1 MVAMESIALAP
12 APVVDGEPVLRK
24 RRAGARPPRSSLLAA
39 LSLAAMLLVA
49 CTAASAAPRGASP
62 RVDGS
67 PGNVVEFAHAEAVR
81 SGWNAPAPPPRGW
94 VPVELL
100 DIWTTRWPDHD
111 GVVWYRLR
119 WQQADARAPAA
130 LLVDYLCMGGAVY
143 VNGSLVSRDA
153 SLVEPLS
160 RGWVKP
166 QYFVLDA
173 PLLRAGENT
182 LLVRVSG
189 LAAYQ
194 PGFGKV
200 VVGDPAAVRARYARG
215 LFERYQI
222 KLVNAAMS
230 AVLGAIFLLVWLLR
244 REDAA
249 FGWFALH
256 ELFGAVYAANDIA
269 TTVWPLPST
278 DAWEAVNAIAY
289 LCGGFS
295 FAMFLLRF
303 SGRTQRWLERAMG
316 AACVLGV
323 AALAVPGWTGPHRE
337 PWIIAG
343 ALFYYASMGWFLW
356 HAWRTPRLD
365 VRVLAACLL
374 VPVLVSFH
382 DLALFFGLVQGHVY
396 LLDLTSVLTLL
407 GISFVVAHRFVAAMR
422 RVEGFNAELRNEV
435 DAATTKLAQTLERE
449 HALALANT
457 RAGERLQLTRDLH
470 DGFGGTLLGAIAQLE
485 QVPQEMP
492 KAAIVAVLKEM
503 RDDLRLVI
511 DTTTREDADL
521 PALLA
526 PLRHRSA
533 QLLEAAGIDSRWR
546 IDGLDGVDLGGA
558 RSLDLL
564 RLLQEALT
572 NAFKHSGARNI
583 EVRVAR
589 DADRI
594 AVSVSDD
601 GTGVQARGARGG
613 DLGGGAGFASMH
625 LRARRL
631 GGVLHVESGPA
642 GTALRLAFAF
652 AP

>member
-1 MVAMESIALAP
+1 LSRARVVAPPP
-12 APVVDGEPVLRK
+12 APLLLARLLLAMAMLVACAS
-24 RRAGARPPRSSLLAA
+24 AGARA
-39 LSLAAMLLVA
+39 V
-49 CTAASAAPRGASP
+49 GP
-62 RVDGS
+62 RVDAS
-67 PGNVVEFAHAEAVR
+67 PGQAVEFVRAEAVR
-81 SGWNAPAPPPRGW
+81 SGWDAQAPPAEGW
-94 VPVELL
+94 VPVALL
-100 DIWTTRWPDHD
+100 DIWTTRWPTHD

-119 WQQADARAPAA
+119 WQQADARAPVA

-200 VVGDPAAVRARYARG
+200 VVGDPSAVRARYAG
-215 LFERYQI
+215 SLFARYQI

-230 AVLGAIFLLVWLLR
+230 AVLGAIFLLIWLLR

-249 FGWFALH
+249 FGWFALNK
-256 ELFGAVYAANDIA
+256 LFGAVYAANDIA

-303 SGRTQRWLERAMG
+303 SGRAHPRLERAMG
-316 AACVLGV
+316 AACVLGI
-323 AALAVPGWTGPHRE
+323 AALFLPAWTGPHRE
-337 PWIIAG
+337 PWIVAG
-343 ALFYYASMGWFLW
+343 ALFYYASMGWFMW

-382 DLALFFGLVQGHVY
+382 DLALFFGFVHGHVY

-407 GISFVVAHRFVAAMR
+407 GISFVVAYRFVAAMR
-422 RVEGFNAELRNEV
+422 RVEGFNAELRREV
-435 DAATTKLAQTLERE
+435 DAATAKLAETLDRE

-470 DGFGGTLLGAIAQLE
+470 DGFGGTLLGAIAHLE
-485 QVPQEMP
+485 QAPGGTP
-492 KAAIVAVLKEM
+492 KAEVVSVLKEM

-521 PALLA
+521 AALLA
-526 PLRHRSA
+526 PLRHRSV

-546 IDGLDGVDLGGA
+546 VDGLDGVDLGGA

-572 NAFKHSGARNI
+572 NAFKHSRAKNV
-583 EVRVAR
+583 EVHVAR
-589 DADRI
+589 DGDRI
-594 AVSVSDD
+594 AVSVRDD
-601 GTGVQARGARGG
+601 GAGVQARDASGR
-613 DLGGGAGFASMH
+613 DLGGGAGFASMR
-625 LRARRL
+625 LRAQRL
-631 GGVLHVESGPA
+631 GGALDVESGTD
-642 GTALRLAFAF
+642 GTELRLQFSLAG
-652 AP
+652 

>member
-1 MVAMESIALAP
+1 LNRA
-12 APVVDGEPVLRK
+12 
-24 RRAGARPPRSSLLAA
+24 RAGARWLAPLLLLASLLAA
-39 LSLAAMLLVA
+39 GFP
-49 CTAASAAPRGASP
+49 ASARAAEPR
-62 RVDGS
+62 RDGS
-67 PGNVVEFAHAEAVR
+67 RGEVLEITRAEAAR
-81 SGWNAPAPPPRGW
+81 SGWDAQAPPVGGW
-94 VPVELL
+94 VPVTLL
-100 DIWTTRWPDHD
+100 DIWTSRWPAHD

-119 WQQADARAPAA
+119 WQQPDARVPVA

-143 VNGSLVSRDA
+143 VNGSLVSSDA

-182 LLVRVSG
+182 LQVRVSG

-200 VVGDPAAVRARYARG
+200 VVGDPAAVRARYARA

-230 AVLGAIFLLVWLLR
+230 AVLGAIFLLFWLLR

-303 SGRTQRWLERAMG
+303 SGRTHPRLERAMG
-316 AACVLGV
+316 ATCVLGV
-323 AALAVPGWTGPHRE
+323 AALFLPGWTGPHRE
-337 PWIIAG
+337 PWIVAG
-343 ALFYYASMGWFLW
+343 ALFYYAGMGWFLW
-356 HAWRTPRLD
+356 RAWRTPRLD
-365 VRVLAACLL
+365 MRVLAACLL

-382 DLALFFGLVQGHVY
+382 DIALFFGFVHGHVY

-407 GISFVVAHRFVAAMR
+407 GIAFVVAYRFVAAMR
-422 RVEGFNAELRNEV
+422 RVEGFNAELRREV
-435 DAATTKLAQTLERE
+435 DAATAKLADTLDRE

-470 DGFGGTLLGAIAQLE
+470 DGFGGTLLGAIARLE
-485 QVPQEMP
+485 QAPLETP
-492 KAAIVAVLKEM
+492 KAEVVSVLKDM

-511 DTTTREDADL
+511 DTTTREDTDL
-521 PALLA
+521 PAMLA

-533 QLLEAAGIDSRWR
+533 QLLEAAGIGSRWR
-546 IDGLDGVDLGGA
+546 VDGLDGVDLGGA

-572 NAFKHSGARNI
+572 NAFKHSRASNV
-583 EVRVAR
+583 EVRVER
-589 DADRI
+589 DGERV
-594 AVSVSDD
+594 AVSVRDD
-601 GTGVQARGARGG
+601 GAGVQARDASGH
-613 DLGGGAGFASMH
+613 DLGGGAGFASMR
-625 LRARRL
+625 LRAQRL
-631 GGVLHVESGPA
+631 GGALRVESGPS
-642 GTALRLAFAF
+642 GTALHLEFALAG
-652 AP
+652 